1 MARTGFITAVRRVIP
16 AAGAG
21 HETSSRFGRSWRA
34 LLRLSWAERWIL
46 ARTLTLL
53 PFTVA
58 SLRLLGFRR
67 TQALLL
73 PALGPSH
80 TDQPLADTFAHIVHG
95 AAPWSPLPANCLP
108 RALVLCR
115 LLRRR
120 GLQAELRLG
129 VGKPEGEFA
138 AHAWVEHA
146 GRALAEPEGNGQR
159 YAPLGEA
166 PLTKRT

>member
-1 MARTGFITAVRRVIP
+1 MRRI
-16 AAGAG
+16 
-21 HETSSRFGRSWRA
+21 GRSWQA
-34 LLRLSWAERWIL
+34 FWSLSWAERSIL
-46 ARTLTLL
+46 ARTLVLL
-53 PFTVA
+53 PITVA

-67 TQALLL
+67 TQTLFL
-73 PALGPSH
+73 PASAPSR
-80 TDQPLADTFAHIVHG
+80 TDQPLADSFARIVHG

-146 GRALAEPEGNGQR
+146 GRALAEPESNGR
-159 YAPLGEA
+159 RFAPLSEP

>member
-1 MARTGFITAVRRVIP
+1 MPSFR
-16 AAGAG
+16 
-21 HETSSRFGRSWRA
+21 RSWRA
-34 LLRLSWAERWIL
+34 FRSLSWAERGVL
-46 ARTLTLL
+46 VQTLVLL
-53 PFTVA
+53 PLTA
-58 SLRLLGFRR
+58 ANLRVLGFRR

-73 PALGPSH
+73 PASDSARAR
-80 TDQPLADTFAHIVHG
+80 TDLPVAEALARIVHG

-115 LLRRR
+115 LLRRQ

-146 GRALAEPEGNGQR
+146 GRALAEPEDNGQR
-159 YAPLGEA
+159 FAPLVE
-166 PLTKRT
+166 PSLSKRT

>member
-1 MARTGFITAVRRVIP
+1 MNRLR
-16 AAGAG
+16 
-21 HETSSRFGRSWRA
+21 RSWRA
-34 LLRLSWAERWIL
+34 FRSLSWAERWIL
-46 ARTLTLL
+46 ARTLGLL
-53 PFTVA
+53 PIAVV

-73 PALGPSH
+73 PASDSATAR
-80 TDQPLADTFAHIVHG
+80 TDQPVAEALTRVVQG

-115 LLRRR
+115 LLRRE

-129 VGKPEGEFA
+129 VGKPEGEFS

-146 GRALAEPEGNGQR
+146 GRALAEPEGSGR
-159 YAPLGEA
+159 RFAALVEPA
-166 PLTKRT
+166 LTKRA

>member
-1 MARTGFITAVRRVIP
+1 M
-16 AAGAG
+16 
-21 HETSSRFGRSWRA
+21 SKLGRLWRA
-34 LLRLSWAERWIL
+34 FRGLSWSMRWIL
-46 ARTLTLL
+46 ARTLVQL
-53 PFTVA
+53 PITVA
-58 SLRLLGFRR
+58 SLRLMGFRR

-73 PALGPSH
+73 PASDSANAR
-80 TDQPLADTFAHIVHG
+80 TDLPEAQSLARIVHA
-95 AAPWSPLPANCLP
+95 AAPWSALPANCLP

-146 GRALAEPEGNGQR
+146 GTALAEPEGNDQR
-159 YAPLGEA
+159 FAPLVE
-166 PLTKRT
+166 PSLTRRT

>member
-1 MARTGFITAVRRVIP
+1 MTKL
-16 AAGAG
+16 
-21 HETSSRFGRSWRA
+21 GRSWQA
-34 LLRLSWAERWIL
+34 FWSLSWAERRLL
-46 ARTLTLL
+46 ARTLLLL
-53 PFTVA
+53 PLAAA

-67 TQALLL
+67 TQALLIPAESSARPRTDL
-73 PALGPSH
+73 PAA
-80 TDQPLADTFAHIVHG
+80 QALARIVHG

-108 RALVLCR
+108 RALILCR
-115 LLRRR
+115 LLRRQ

-146 GRALAEPEGNGQR
+146 GRALAEPESNGR
-159 YAPLGEA
+159 RFAPLSEP

>member
-1 MARTGFITAVRRVIP
+1 MRRI
-16 AAGAG
+16 
-21 HETSSRFGRSWRA
+21 GRSWQA
-34 LLRLSWAERWIL
+34 FWSLSWAERWVL
-46 ARTLTLL
+46 ARTLILL
-53 PFTVA
+53 PITVA

-67 TQALLL
+67 TQTLFL
-73 PALGPSH
+73 PASAPSR
-80 TDQPLADTFAHIVHG
+80 TDQPLADSFARIVHG

-146 GRALAEPEGNGQR
+146 GRALAEPESNGR
-159 YAPLGEA
+159 RFAPLSEP

>member
-1 MARTGFITAVRRVIP
+1 M
-16 AAGAG
+16 
-21 HETSSRFGRSWRA
+21 SKLGRSWRA
-34 LLRLSWAERWIL
+34 FWGLSWAERWIL
-46 ARTLTLL
+46 ARTLVLL
-53 PFTVA
+53 PITAA
-58 SLRLLGFRR
+58 SLRALGFGR

-73 PALGPSH
+73 PDSGSAPSR
-80 TDQPLADTFAHIVHG
+80 TDQALADSFARIVHG

-159 YAPLGEA
+159 FAPLGEP

>member
-1 MARTGFITAVRRVIP
+1 M
-16 AAGAG
+16 
-21 HETSSRFGRSWRA
+21 SKLGRSWRA
-34 LLRLSWAERWIL
+34 FWALSWAERWIL
-46 ARTLTLL
+46 ARTLGLL
-53 PFTVA
+53 PITVV

-73 PALGPSH
+73 PASDS
-80 TDQPLADTFAHIVHG
+80 TTARADQPVAESCARIVHG
-95 AAPWSPLPANCLP
+95 AAPWSPLAANCLP

-159 YAPLGEA
+159 FATLGEP